1 MVPKLE
7 LPSSLHLPD
16 LLQFRRNVATRHG
29 IDELQKYIDFE
40 IFRETLE
47 ALCKYGTKGRPH
59 YDVVQMFKILILQTL
74 YNLSDEEMEF
84 QLSDR
89 LSFQRFAEIG
99 YADNVPD
106 ARTIWKFR
114 ERLGAEGSRQLF
126 DLFFSEM
133 KKRGL
138 QCSKGKMVDA
148 TFQEAPRQRN
158 TPQENEYIKENG
170 KAPEEWS
177 KKKKAHKDVE
187 ATWTKKNNETHFG
200 FKAHVKSDEKS
211 KVIENYE
218 TTTASTHDSKV
229 CAELFDGKASEKG
242 QELLADSGYFGE
254 DIANSVK
261 AKGVK
266 PRIIQ
271 RRVRGQKELSNWQ
284 KKWNHAIAKR
294 RCTIEHIFG
303 AIRHFGG
310 DIVRSI
316 GLERCKIRH
325 GLVFLLYNMKRF
337 CYLGR
342 TGQLCPDGTK

>member
-7 LPSSLHLPD
+7 LPTSLHLPE
-16 LLQFRRNVATRHG
+16 LLQFRRNVAARHG
-29 IDELQKYIDFE
+29 IDELQKHIDFE
-40 IFRETLE
+40 IFRDTLE

-114 ERLGAEGSRQLF
+114 ERLGAKGSRQLF
-126 DLFFSEM
+126 DLFFCEM

-148 TFQEAPRQRN
+148 TFQEAPKQRN
-158 TPQENEYIKENG
+158 TPQENEYIKEHG
-170 KAPEEWS
+170 SAPEEWS

-200 FKAHVKSDEKS
+200 YKAHVKSDEKS

-229 CAELFDGKASEKG
+229 CAELFDGKSSEKG

-254 DIANSVK
+254 GIAHSVR

-271 RRVRGQKELSNWQ
+271 RRVRGQQKLSNWQ

-337 CYLGR
+337 CFLDR